1 MQLVQSFIQNFY
13 LGGGEG
19 VGDAY
24 MDVCKRYMH
33 TSVQSCLRLNE
44 AMWTAKSSSCGFS
57 VSFFWLILQV
67 TFYKSKNFASMH
79 CFLHYL
85 LTCVHCALA
94 ELDF

>member
-19 VGDAY
+19 VGDVY

-67 TFYKSKNFASMH
+67 MFYKVKELRFYALFPALLAYMCPL
-79 CFLHYL
+79 CFS
-85 LTCVHCALA
+85 
-94 ELDF
+94 